1 MEKRSVALATLIVA
15 VIAVVALYCGLNRP
29 PASELGLNAQ
39 VLEIL
44 REGGCASC
52 HTADPSLP
60 FYAQLPVAGDMVMVD
75 VEKGYRAYDIA
86 PLMTALSEG
95 GDIAP
100 IDVAKVEK
108 VALDKS
114 MPLAKYYLVH

>member
-1 MEKRSVALATLIVA
+1 MVVNILFRNKLTENIACGCDSCRKIFESHKKIVFLHQRARSKDLLLRKKKNHKIDNTMEKRRVVVMVATLFA
-15 VIAVVALYCGLNRP
+15 AIAVAALYCGMNRP

-60 FYAQLPVAGDMVMVD
+60 FYA
-75 VEKGYRAYDIA
+75 
-86 PLMTALSEG
+86 
-95 GDIAP
+95 
-100 IDVAKVEK
+100 
-108 VALDKS
+108 
-114 MPLAKYYLVH
+114 